1 MTALL
6 PQEIIR
12 KKRDREPLS
21 PSEIEAF
28 IGGVSTG
35 SVGEGQIAAL
45 AMAVFLN
52 GMRAEE
58 TIALTLAMRDSGRV
72 LDWSDLP
79 GPALDKHSTGGVGD
93 KVSLVL
99 APLLAAVG
107 AHVPMISGRGLGH
120 TGGTLDKLESIPG
133 YQAMPDLDRFRAV
146 VRDAGCAIV
155 GATADL
161 APADKRI
168 YAVRDVTG
176 TVESLPLITA
186 SILSKK
192 LAAGPSALVM
202 DVKTGSGAFMAA
214 REDARALA
222 RSIVDVACGAGLP
235 TTALLTDMNQCL
247 GHTAGNALEVEETLA
262 FLRGEK
268 VNDRLVEVTLALAE
282 AVLER
287 SGLVVERSALE
298 RAISS
303 GQAME
308 RFERMCAGLGV
319 DGSFWSRG
327 GLPTAPVRKAA
338 MATRRGRV
346 AGIDTRALG
355 MVVVGLGGGRVL
367 TTDQVDHAVGLSEVA
382 GIGVEVEIGDPLAIV
397 HARTEADAD
406 QAIASVT
413 RAFSI
418 EEGAVEPP
426 PTILERF
433 PIRCDRSPAL
443 SLCFAALSDRSGS
456 ST

>member
-107 AHVPMISGRGLGH
+107 AYVPMISGRGLGH

-146 VRDAGCAIV
+146 VRDAGCAIT

-268 VNDRLVEVTLALAE
+268 VDERLVEITLALAE

-287 SGLVVERSALE
+287 SGLAVERSALV

-303 GQAME
+303 GHAME

-346 AGIDTRALG
+346 AAIDTRALG

-382 GIGVEVEIGDPLAIV
+382 GIGAEVEAGDPLTIV
-397 HARTEADAD
+397 HARSEADAD

-426 PTILERF
+426 PTVLERI
-433 PIRCDRSPAL
+433 PKR
-443 SLCFAALSDRSGS
+443 
-456 ST
+456 